1 MDKFRELK
9 AAAMAATP
17 GRIGDRIDGSGSI
30 KYECTGYDGS
40 LVLRTNHKDME
51 YGFVGDN
58 ADADELFFRLCVPDV
73 VLELL
78 AELEAKDKRIA
89 ELEAIRADASQV
101 LKEIGNELGCN
112 PDNES
117 IMMAIDAL
125 KEREKRVVALAGGNA
140 DLWETMAARLEA
152 AEAKLATPVR
162 LKKVDSSNV
171 PYAGDGFNAAV
182 DYCADAVRA
191 AGFTVVVEVGDD

>member
-1 MDKFRELK
+1 MDKFSELK

-40 LVLRTNHKDME
+40 LVLRTDHKDME

-78 AELEAKDKRIA
+78 AENERVARELVARNGEIEGLKKRAA
-89 ELEAIRADASQV
+89 ELDTHNECL
-101 LKEIGNELGCN
+101 LK
-112 PDNES
+112 
-117 IMMAIDAL
+117 
-125 KEREKRVVALAGGNA
+125 KNA
-140 DLWETMAARLEA
+140 DLTQQNIKLGER
-152 AEAKLATPVR
+152 LATPVR
-162 LKKVDSSNV
+162 LLGEMLLHDWEHRVERQAAFEHRKIAWDARLAEDKK
-171 PYAGDGFNAAV
+171 AIL
-182 DYCADAVRA
+182 A
-191 AGFTVVVEVGDD
+191 AGFTFTVEGDE